1 MLVGHGSIKNISDS
15 RIASIRNISKLAEL
29 AIDLEPD

>member
-15 RIASIRNISKLAEL
+15 RIASVRNISEVSEL
-29 AIDLEPD
+29 AIDLEAD